1 MAHNLEQYQNVLL
14 HSPSYAAAPSFL
26 SHVGWQMEDSGHIL
40 VEKESNMNFV
50 VSIVALVSDY
60 CYFVGPNGNY
70 SSNQFCDFSS
80 AKFLFHLVV
89 PEGTPLLMLT
99 LKFAYMWWKAFK
111 HKLQPLLSACIL
123 LLKTRKKFS
132 SNLHIMFLLN
142 RWVFS
147 MSFCS
152 STLMTFSRITLLK
165 VAHSG
170 DLFYHNLLI
179 CVS

>member
-70 SSNQFCDFSS
+70 SSNQLISPVQSS
-80 AKFLFHLVV
+80 FFI
-89 PEGTPLLMLT
+89 
-99 LKFAYMWWKAFK
+99 WWCQKAPPF
-111 HKLQPLLSACIL
+111 
-123 LLKTRKKFS
+123 
-132 SNLHIMFLLN
+132 
-142 RWVFS
+142 
-147 MSFCS
+147 
-152 STLMTFSRITLLK
+152 
-165 VAHSG
+165 
-170 DLFYHNLLI
+170 
-179 CVS
+179 